1 MSKGCD
7 IGRLVRKAVATV
19 TGAVLIGGLAAALF
33 LVPRPALAAEPA
45 MISVAGGYFDVFHR
59 RKPAAEATLEYRS
72 GQSFFYFHPIA
83 GIMGTSDH
91 GGYVYAG
98 VMLDIPL
105 FDHIW
110 LTPSIAPGLYA
121 QGGGKHLGY
130 PVEFRSQIEVSY
142 RFSGGSRLGVT
153 YSHMSNAGL
162 GHDNPGVEIAQI
174 SYAVPFDSIFG
185 N

>member
-1 MSKGCD
+1 MIKGSVVR
-7 IGRLVRKAVATV
+7 RLPMKSVAGIL
-19 TGAVLIGGLAAALF
+19 GALLAGGLAVALF
-33 LVPRPALAAEPA
+33 VVPQTALAAEPA

-59 RKPAAEATLEYRS
+59 HKPAAEVTLEYRS
-72 GQSFFYFHPIA
+72 GETFFYFHPIV
-83 GIMGTSDH
+83 GVMGTSDH

-105 FDHIW
+105 IDHIW

-121 QGGGKHLGY
+121 EGNGKHLGC
-130 PVEFRSQIEVSY
+130 PVEFRSQIEISY

-162 GHDNPGVEIAQI
+162 GHDNPGVEIAQV
-174 SYAVPFDSIFG
+174 SYAVPFDDIFG
-185 N
+185 H